1 MILPEEHVW
10 DPTLPKL
17 QRRKHTLWLFDI
29 AMGNAPCLQDIY
41 NDYPIKNSGFTWL
54 RSMIKSFWCWPKSF
68 QFLVA
73 ISAATSDKGNQT
85 CLMLFNIISTQATT
99 KMLPS
104 YSNCPYIYIY
114 ILSLYIYCPY
124 IYILS
129 LYIYIYIDATLIITY
144 IHIQSIVMYSFIFSQ
159 DCWWWKLNFCGMILA
174 TSTTIRAGWYCHVLL
189 LVQVLTSIELRN
201 APISNA

>member
-1 MILPEEHVW
+1 MATFNDKIILMLTEVIPIPGGHFGCYQW
-10 DPTLPKL
+10 QRKSNMSDAL
-17 QRRKHTLWLFDI
+17 QHNLNT
-29 AMGNAPCLQDIY
+29 GNHQD
-41 NDYPIKNSGFTWL
+41 
-54 RSMIKSFWCWPKSF
+54 
-68 QFLVA
+68 VA
-73 ISAATSDKGNQT
+73 IIFQLS
-85 CLMLFNIISTQATT
+85 
-99 KMLPS
+99 
-104 YSNCPYIYIY
+104 IYIY
-114 ILSLYIYCPY
+114 CPYIYCPY